1 MVNQKNNLDKDY
13 QVKLI
18 DKITDKAI
26 KKVEK
31 EAINNPRNYINE
43 WFRYVEIV
51 NNELKKH
58 LN

>member
-1 MVNQKNNLDKDY
+1 MANHKFYSDKDY
-13 QVKLI
+13 QIKLI
-18 DKITDKAI
+18 DKITEKAI

-31 EAINNPRNYINE
+31 EVINKPRNHINE

-51 NNELKKH
+51 NQELKKH